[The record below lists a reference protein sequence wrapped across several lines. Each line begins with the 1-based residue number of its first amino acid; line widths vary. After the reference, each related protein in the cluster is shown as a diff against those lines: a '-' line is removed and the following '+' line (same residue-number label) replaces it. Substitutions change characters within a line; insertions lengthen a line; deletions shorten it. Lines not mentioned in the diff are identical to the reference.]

1 MANRTQALF
10 ACLCK
15 DQYLPDKLALILVIS
30 GLTTTLTGSG
40 LLSQRKEHGEAT
52 SSSNSSLL
60 QVNIGTVIFLIGGIW
75 LAVIWMNRFERNVAV
90 ILSWLIWVSLHNKAW
105 NNMLVPR
112 THLGDLSYLN
122 AQNRLISSR
131 LALDIPHSDA
141 RILMWNDENW
151 AISLVSRGGSAERGT
166 AQVGRAMAETTLWI
180 PTSGGSVE
188 GGKTQVERDKGE
200 RAQGVSAQFH
210 IELEHKGS
218 SSKPNNALDKY
229 LTD

>member
-1 MANRTQALF
+1 
-10 ACLCK
+10 
-15 DQYLPDKLALILVIS
+15 
-30 GLTTTLTGSG
+30 
-40 LLSQRKEHGEAT
+40 
-52 SSSNSSLL
+52 
-60 QVNIGTVIFLIGGIW
+60 
-75 LAVIWMNRFERNVAV
+75 
-90 ILSWLIWVSLHNKAW
+90 
-105 NNMLVPR
+105 
-112 THLGDLSYLN
+112 
-122 AQNRLISSR
+122 
-131 LALDIPHSDA
+131 
-141 RILMWNDENW
+141 MWNDENW